1 MKVAILGSGMVGQ
14 TLGTGFAT
22 RGHEVMLGTRDPSQE
37 KVREWTRRA
46 PGKANAGTFAE
57 AALFG
62 EVAVLATLWSGT
74 RSAIELARPVNLRG
88 KVVIDV
94 TNPLDFSSGRPQL
107 ALGWN
112 DSGGEQVQRWLSES
126 RVVKAWNIVTA
137 ATMVNPLRQEGL
149 PDMWIAGDD
158 AAAKQTVEVILA
170 EFGWPVID
178 LGGIECARL
187 LEPMAM
193 VWIRYF
199 LDTKDFRHAFKLLRK

>member
-14 TLGTGFAT
+14 TLGIGFAV
-22 RGHEVMLGTRDPSQE
+22 RGHEVVLGTRDPAHE
-37 KVREWTRRA
+37 KLVAWRKAAGGRA
-46 PGKANAGTFAE
+46 RAAPFAE
-57 AALFG
+57 AAAFG

-74 RSAIELARPVNLRG
+74 RSALELAGPDNLRG
-88 KVVIDV
+88 KVVVDV
-94 TNPLDFSSGRPQL
+94 TNPLDFSSGGPRL
-107 ALGWN
+107 AVGWS
-112 DSGGEQVQRWLSES
+112 DSGGEQVQRLLPGA

-137 ATMVNPLRQEGL
+137 ATMVSPEREEGI

-158 AAAKQTVEVILA
+158 ADAKRTVSAILA

-193 VWIRYF
+193 VWIRHFAATRDY
-199 LDTKDFRHAFKLLRK
+199 RHAFKLLRK